1 MIAQAII
8 APIPGNVV
16 TITNGLVFGP
26 FLGSLLS
33 WVSIL
38 IGSSICFLISK
49 TLGKPFAARIAG
61 NGLERA
67 ENFFKR
73 YGLHA
78 VFVVRIMPLVPF
90 DGVSYAAGLVG
101 VPFPKFIAATAV
113 GIIPSVIIYSYIG
126 SIALAAYSWV
136 LVSLLGLALIALVIV
151 PRFLARQVPPP
162 AIERTAAD

>member
-8 APIPGNVV
+8 APIPGNVI

-33 WVSIL
+33 WISIL
-38 IGSSICFLISK
+38 IGSSVCFLISK
-49 TLGKPFAARIAG
+49 TLGKPFATRIAG

-67 ENFFKR
+67 ERFFKR

-101 VPFPKFIAATAV
+101 VPFSKFIAATAL
-113 GIIPSVIIYSYIG
+113 GIIPSVIVYSYIG
-126 SIALAAYSWV
+126 SIAVAAYSWI
-136 LVSLLGLALIALVIV
+136 LVSLLGLALVALVIV
-151 PRFLARQVPPP
+151 PRFMARRAPRP